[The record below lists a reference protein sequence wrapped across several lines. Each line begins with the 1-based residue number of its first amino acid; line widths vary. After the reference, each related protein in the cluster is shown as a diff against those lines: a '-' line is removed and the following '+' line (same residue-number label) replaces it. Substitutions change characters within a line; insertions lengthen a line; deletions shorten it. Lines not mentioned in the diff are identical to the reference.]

1 MHPLAGV
8 WCEIYPPPP
17 PPPPADLVAHR
28 SEVVDKL
35 HEYEVTIQPIIQLFE
50 HPDVAKTIE
59 SGK

>member
-8 WCEIYPPPP
+8 WCEIYHPS
-17 PPPPADLVAHR
+17 PADLVAHR